1 MTPQTLLLRQIHP
14 NFVQQGRVTSQAF
27 RPTPKDENRLSVDDG
42 DRVTAAVAFARFTA
56 TPNCQSAGI
65 LAVTQAECAEQELP
79 VTADGQPYPEHCSID
94 FTACTPGE
102 RDRKAKRLA
111 RAAQERGWQFLP

>member
-1 MTPQTLLLRQIHP
+1 MTPDTLLLRQIHP

-27 RPTPKDENRLSVDDG
+27 RPTPKDENLLSVDDG
-42 DRVTAAVAFARFTA
+42 DRISAASAFVRFTA
-56 TPNCQSAGI
+56 TPDCRSAGI
-65 LAVTQAECAEQELP
+65 MAVTQAECTAQQLP
-79 VTADGQPYPEHCSID
+79 VLADGQPYPEHCSID

-111 RAAQERGWQFLP
+111 RDAQERGWQFLP